1 MSNIIHLSR
10 PRGVA
15 RSPSSTLTEACALC
29 GADAGVS
36 VDHHVDLRIGYVS
49 GVGQTCP
56 TGCRAE
62 QLETSRSMLRRAL
75 KFMID
80 QHGMQTAREELFNA
94 ANELM
99 Q

>member
-15 RSPSSTLTEACALC
+15 RATGVSNTEACVLC
-29 GADAGVS
+29 GADTGVS
-36 VDHHVDLRIGYVS
+36 AYQHVDFRIGYVS

-56 TGCRAE
+56 TGCRTE
-62 QLETSRSMLRRAL
+62 QLETSRSMLRRTL

-80 QHGMQTAREELFNA
+80 QHGMQTAREELLNA

-99 Q
+99 K